1 MKKILLFTIISI
13 SLHSIAKSQ
22 ISKGSVLL
30 GGGVN
35 ISNSRYENANTP
47 LQNKTHENHTT
58 INPVVGIAVKENL
71 ILGVS
76 LGYGRSEN
84 TTNSDPTNPS
94 IDRYTSYSGGI
105 FLRKYLLLGKN
116 FYLFGQG
123 DLGYTDY
130 NQKSSSLSNSF
141 NQNGWRT
148 ALGFSPGIS
157 YALNKRFH
165 LETSFSNLLNLS
177 YEKYRS
183 DVYSG
188 SNQSGRIRRS
198 FGFNSN
204 SSPFSN
210 LNIGFRFLFAK

>member
-1 MKKILLFTIISI
+1 MKKILLFTIISATI
-13 SLHSIAKSQ
+13 SFVANAQ

-35 ISNSRYENANTP
+35 INNSRYENANTP

-148 ALGFSPGIS
+148 VLGFSPGIS

-177 YEKYRS
+177 YEKYRT
-183 DVYSG
+183 DLYSSG
-188 SNQSGRIRRS
+188 NQSSRVKRTFS
-198 FGFNSN
+198 FNSN
-204 SSPFSN
+204 ASPFSN
-210 LNIGFRFLFAK
+210 FNIGFRFLFAK

>member
-13 SLHSIAKSQ
+13 GLHSIANSQ
-22 ISKGSVLL
+22 ISKGSLLL

-35 ISNSRYENANTP
+35 ISNSRYENADTP
-47 LQNKTHENHTT
+47 LQNKTHENYTT

-76 LGYGRSEN
+76 LSYGRSEN
-84 TTNSDPTNPS
+84 TTNSDPSNPS
-94 IDRYTSYSGGI
+94 IDRYTSYSGGV
-105 FLRKYLLLGKN
+105 FLRKYLVLGKN

-165 LETSFSNLLNLS
+165 LETSLSNLLNLS
-177 YEKYRS
+177 YEKYS
-183 DVYSG
+183 TDVFSSG
-188 SNQSGRIRRS
+188 NQNSRVKRS
-198 FGFNSN
+198 FSFNSN
-204 SSPFSN
+204 ASPFSN
-210 LNIGFRFLFAK
+210 FNIGFRFLFAK